1 MTTRQSNSFGA
12 QQLLGVGTRSYRIA
26 SIPHAER
33 QGLSGASRLPVSLK
47 IVLEN
52 LLRNEDG
59 RTVSAA
65 DIEAVVRWLDDRGK
79 ANCEIAFR
87 PARVLMQDFTGVPA
101 LVDLAAMRD
110 AMLSL
115 GGDPAKIN
123 PLIPV
128 DLVCDHS
135 LVVDHFGTDQAL
147 SRNVALEY
155 QRNTERYQLLKWGQN
170 SFRNLTVVPP
180 GAGICHQV
188 NLELLSQTVW
198 SQRIAKREPNGPIP
212 IR

>member
-1 MTTRQSNSFGA
+1 
-12 QQLLGVGTRSYRIA
+12 
-26 SIPHAER
+26 
-33 QGLSGASRLPVSLK
+33 
-47 IVLEN
+47 
-52 LLRNEDG
+52 
-59 RTVSAA
+59 
-65 DIEAVVRWLDDRGK
+65 
-79 ANCEIAFR
+79 
-87 PARVLMQDFTGVPA
+87 MQDFTGVPA
-101 LVDLAAMRD
+101 LVDFAAMRD

-135 LVVDHFGTDQAL
+135 LVVDHFGTAQAL

-170 SFRNLTVVPP
+170 SFQNLT
-180 GAGICHQV
+180 GSATRCWNCHQV
-188 NLELLSQTVW
+188 NLEFLSQTVW
-198 SQRIAKREPNGPIP
+198 SAKDSRDRAPNGPIP

>member
-1 MTTRQSNSFGA
+1 MTTRKLDSFGA
-12 QQLLGVGTRSYRIA
+12 RQVLNVGNRSYQIA
-26 SIPHAER
+26 SLPHAER
-33 QGLSGASRLPVSLK
+33 RGLAGASRLPVSLK

-59 RTVSAA
+59 RTVSRG
-65 DIEAVVRWLDDRGK
+65 DIEAAVRWLDDKGT

-135 LVVDHFGTDQAL
+135 LVVDHFGTAQAL

-155 QRNTERYQLLKWGQN
+155 QRNTERYQLLKWGQT
-170 SFRNLTVVPP
+170 SFQNLSVVPP

-198 SQRIAKREPNGPIP
+198 SAKDADTGREWA
-212 IR
+212 